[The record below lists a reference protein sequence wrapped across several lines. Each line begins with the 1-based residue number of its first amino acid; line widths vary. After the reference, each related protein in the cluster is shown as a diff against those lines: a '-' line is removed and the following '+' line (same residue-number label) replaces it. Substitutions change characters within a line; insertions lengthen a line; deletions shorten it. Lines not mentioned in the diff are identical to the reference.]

1 METGKKRVSLESF
14 FWKEFMAGSS
24 LSLQAFG
31 FGRQLGQLPGYCEKG
46 DWEGKRG
53 WLQQPVL
60 TLWVSGLSS
69 FLRSRKL
76 YGKKK
81 NYWVSET
88 SLKECLCKR

>member
-81 NYWVSET
+81 KFWVSET

>member
-14 FWKEFMAGSS
+14 FWKGFMAGSS

-31 FGRQLGQLPGYCEKG
+31 FGRQLGQLPDYCEKG

-53 WLQQPVL
+53 WLQQPIL

-76 YGKKK
+76 YEKKK
-81 NYWVSET
+81 KTIGSQRLV
-88 SLKECLCKR
+88 